1 LLIQNVIAAV
11 VIKTIQ
17 HTEVIMRFVVI
28 SGLSGAGKSQT
39 VRCLE
44 DLGYFCVDNLPATL
58 IPKFA
63 DACAQT
69 AGKIDKIAL
78 VIDIRGGK
86 FFDDLF
92 ESLNY
97 LKEQGFAY
105 EILFLDASDET
116 LIKRFKESR
125 RKHPLAPDGRILN
138 GITMERNRLKEVKDR
153 ANNIIDTTKLS
164 TRELRDKLTAI
175 YSEEGQIENELMIT
189 VLSFG
194 FKYGIPVD
202 SDLVFDVRF
211 LPNPFYIPELKP
223 FSGNDKPVKDYVF
236 GFEETKLF
244 TDKLEDMAKFLIP
257 HYLKEGKRQL
267 IISIGCT
274 GGRHR
279 SVAIANE
286 TYQRLKNHGYKIN
299 IDHRDINEDI
309 HRGGV
314 KL

>member
-1 LLIQNVIAAV
+1 
-11 VIKTIQ
+11 
-17 HTEVIMRFVVI
+17 MRFVI
-28 SGLSGAGKSQT
+28 ITGLSGAGKSQAI
-39 VRCLE
+39 RCLE

-63 DACAQT
+63 EACYQT
-69 AGKIDKIAL
+69 EGKIDRIAL
-78 VIDIRGGK
+78 VIDIRGGQ

-92 ESLNY
+92 VSLNF
-97 LKEQGFAY
+97 LKEQGLKY
-105 EILFLDASDET
+105 EILFLDASDEA

-138 GITMERNRLKEVKDR
+138 GITKERNRLKEVKDR
-153 ANNIIDTTKLS
+153 ANNIIDTTKLA
-164 TRELRDKLTAI
+164 TRELRERLTAI

-189 VLSFG
+189 ILSFG

-211 LPNPFYIPELKP
+211 LPNPFYIPELKA
-223 FSGNDKPVKDYVF
+223 FSGNDKEVKDYVF
-236 GFEETKLF
+236 SFEVTNSFIEKLQ
-244 TDKLEDMAKFLIP
+244 DMVEFLIP
-257 HYLKEGKRQL
+257 NYLKEGKRQL
-267 IISIGCT
+267 IVSVGCT

-286 TYQRLKNHGYKIN
+286 VYERLKGKGHKVT

-309 HRGGV
+309 NRGGI

>member
-1 LLIQNVIAAV
+1 
-11 VIKTIQ
+11 
-17 HTEVIMRFVVI
+17 MRFVIVT
-28 SGLSGAGKSQT
+28 GLSGAGKTQAIRS
-39 VRCLE
+39 LE
-44 DLGYFCVDNLPATL
+44 DLGFFCVDNLPPTL

-63 DACAQT
+63 EACFQT
-69 AGKIDKIAL
+69 EGKIDKIAL

-92 ESLNY
+92 KSLMY
-97 LKEQGFAY
+97 LTDLEYQY
-105 EILFLDASDET
+105 EILFLDASDEV

-138 GITMERNRLKEVKDR
+138 GITLERNKLEEIKTKADH
-153 ANNIIDTTKLS
+153 IIDTSQIT
-164 TRELRDKLTAI
+164 TMELRQKINDI
-175 YSEEGQIENELMIT
+175 FSVEGQIENELMIT

-211 LPNPFYIPELKP
+211 LPNPFYIPELKMY
-223 FSGNDKPVKDYVF
+223 SGNDEPVSNYVM
-236 GFEETKLF
+236 GFEKTRTFVEKL
-244 TDKLEDMAKFLIP
+244 DDLLE
-257 HYLKEGKRQL
+257 YLLPYYLEEGKRQL

-279 SVAIANE
+279 SVAIANALYE
-286 TYQRLKNHGYKIN
+286 KLKSNGHNVN
-299 IDHRDINEDI
+299 IDHRDIDEDI
-309 HRGGV
+309 HRGGK